1 MSDRKILAKV
11 DTVIKLSTED
21 SPRLSESEKFT
32 LKQGEELE
40 INWYRSASNNHW
52 EFELHSL
59 KNGFFNW
66 FAYSPHVE
74 ITGIKGFKNK
84 LKEIAEREWEF
95 FDRGT
100 RKESEEGFWQQ
111 IVKYWREGVGIN
123 FVDTK
128 AEVSS
133 NNFPW
138 SAVFISWIMKQAGAG
153 NKFKYSARHSIY
165 IRDAIKNRKNNVSDA
180 GFKGYKIDE
189 ISPEVG
195 DLVCAPRQS
204 GVTYNTTTDYPSHCD
219 LVVAKRVDEID
230 IIGGNVS
237 NSVTRKTLKLD
248 TDGTVKDTS
257 RPWFVVIKNLL

>member
-1 MSDRKILAKV
+1 MSNRKILAKV

-21 SPRLSESEKFT
+21 SLRLSESEKFA

-52 EFELHSL
+52 EFELESP
-59 KNGFFNW
+59 KKGFFNW

-74 ITGIKGFKNK
+74 ITGIQGFKNK

-95 FDRGT
+95 FGKGT
-100 RKESEEGFWQQ
+100 RKESEEDFWQH
-111 IVKYWREGVGIN
+111 ISKYWREGVEIN
-123 FVDTK
+123 YVNTK

-133 NNFPW
+133 PNFPW
-138 SAVFISWIMKQAGAG
+138 SAVFISWVMKQAGAG
-153 NKFKYSARHSIY
+153 DKFKYSARHSIY

-180 GFKGYKIDE
+180 RFKGYKIDE
-189 ISPEVG
+189 MSPEVG
-195 DLVCAPRQS
+195 DLVCAARED
-204 GVTYNTTTDYPSHCD
+204 GVTYDTTTDYKSHCD
-219 LVVAKRVDEID
+219 LVVAKRANEID

-248 TDGTVKDTS
+248 AQGKVKDTS
-257 RPWFVVIKNLL
+257 RPWFAIVKNLL